1 MTILI
6 TLNMGNITYNDI
18 TYKINKFNI
27 TFMFLSTVTSK
38 VSKK

>member
-18 TYKINKFNI
+18 TYEINKFNI
-27 TFMFLSTVTSK
+27 TCMFLSTVTSK
-38 VSKK
+38 AIL